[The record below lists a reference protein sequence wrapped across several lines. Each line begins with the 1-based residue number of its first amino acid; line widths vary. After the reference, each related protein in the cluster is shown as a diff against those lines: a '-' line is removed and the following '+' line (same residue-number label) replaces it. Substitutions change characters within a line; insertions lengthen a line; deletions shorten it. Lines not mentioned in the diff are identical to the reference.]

1 MLSAT
6 STRRFGCSTLQTT
19 VFLER
24 RLRAHLVTRDRLLY
38 DTAYG
43 SRGVAPVGVAHLYVT
58 LRGMLQVAGGPAL
71 AGPHAYAL
79 AETEFD
85 HVVPGA
91 RTFRSFGAPCEI
103 VELRVPTRDLLRPI
117 GLDRGPLELPPPVWD
132 AYDEL
137 SRTRTQPAVH
147 RLLDALAAAG
157 ILSRDLTSSVI
168 TAEPERFQ
176 RIWSV
181 LEPLYG
187 QLATST
193 SLKQLAA
200 IARLSLRQLGRDL
213 HDFTR
218 TFNLYGGGYREAM
231 RVLRLRAAVT
241 LLSAPSCTPSDVART
256 VGYSSLDAMGRA
268 FRDAHLPAPSIVQ
281 EAIRYRDFPAASD
294 APTADGSNRHA

>member
-1 MLSAT
+1 VLSAS
-6 STRRFGCSTLQTT
+6 STRTFGASTLQTT

-38 DTAYG
+38 DSAFG
-43 SRGVAPVGVAHLYVT
+43 SRGKAPGQVAHLYVT
-58 LRGMLQVAGGPAL
+58 LRGALELAGEPPRP
-71 AGPHAYAL
+71 GPHAFAL

-103 VELRVPTRDLLRPI
+103 VELRVPAGALLRPV
-117 GLDRGPLELPPPVWD
+117 GLARGPLELPPRVWD
-132 AYDEL
+132 AYHEL
-137 SRTRTQPAVH
+137 SRTRSEAAVH
-147 RLLDALAAAG
+147 RLIEALGAAELLA
-157 ILSRDLTSSVI
+157 REVTESVV
-168 TAEPERFQ
+168 TDEPERFV
-176 RIWSV
+176 RVWSV

-187 QLATST
+187 DLATST
-193 SLKQLAA
+193 SLKQVAA

-213 HDFTR
+213 HDFTT
-218 TFNLYGGGYREAM
+218 TFNLYGGGFREAM

-241 LLSAPSCTPSDVART
+241 LLSAPGCTPSDVART

-281 EAIRYRDFPAASD
+281 EAVRYRE
-294 APTADGSNRHA
+294 

>member
-1 MLSAT
+1 VLSAA
-6 STRRFGCSTLQTT
+6 STRAFGASTLQST

-38 DTAYG
+38 DTAFG
-43 SRGVAPVGVAHLYVT
+43 SRARAPAGVAHLHVT
-58 LRGMLQVAGGPAL
+58 LRGTLQLAGGPPL
-71 AGPHAYAL
+71 AGPLAYAL

-103 VELRVPTRDLLRPI
+103 VELRVAAAELLRPA

-132 AYDEL
+132 ACQEL
-137 SRTRTQPAVH
+137 SRARTEAAVH
-147 RLLDALAAAG
+147 RLIEALGAAG
-157 ILSRDLTSSVI
+157 ILSRDLTASVV
-168 TAEPERFQ
+168 TDEPERFV
-176 RIWSV
+176 RVWSV
-181 LEPLYG
+181 IEPLYG
-187 QLATST
+187 ELATST
-193 SLKQLAA
+193 SLKQVAQ

-213 HDFTR
+213 HDFTT

-241 LLSAPSCTPSDVART
+241 LLSAPDGTPGDVARA
-256 VGYSSLDAMGRA
+256 VGYGSLDAMGRA

-281 EAIRYRDFPAASD
+281 EAIRYRD
-294 APTADGSNRHA
+294 

>member
-1 MLSAT
+1 VLSAT
-6 STRRFGCSTLQTT
+6 STRTFGGSTLQTT
-19 VFLER
+19 IFLER

-38 DTAYG
+38 DTAFG
-43 SRGVAPVGVAHLYVT
+43 SRGRAPGRVVHLYVT
-58 LRGMLQVAGGPAL
+58 LRGMLQISGGPPL

-103 VELRVPTRDLLRPI
+103 VELRVPTAALQRPV
-117 GLDRGPLELPPPVWD
+117 GLDRGPLELPPSVWD
-132 AYDEL
+132 AYHEL
-137 SRTRTQPAVH
+137 ARARSEAAVH
-147 RLLDALAAAG
+147 RLIEALAAAD
-157 ILSRDLTSSVI
+157 ILSREVAASVV
-168 TAEPERFQ
+168 TAEPERFV
-176 RIWSV
+176 RVWSV

-187 QLATST
+187 DLAAST
-193 SLKQLAA
+193 SLKQVAS

-213 HDFTR
+213 HDFTT
-218 TFNLYGGGYREAM
+218 TFNLYGGGFREAM

-241 LLSAPSCTPSDVART
+241 LLSAPGCTPSDVART

-281 EAIRYRDFPAASD
+281 GAVRYRD
-294 APTADGSNRHA
+294 